1 MASHGGAAA
10 AGVAGRARRCR
21 IGDYRVQKRV
31 RIANEPPAAA
41 PSPPLRAAA
50 NEPGRGGA
58 ARGAAA
64 GGRAGREAQVSPP
77 ATARA
82 PRVLHAPPMKPA
94 PGSGPDSGSPR
105 PARASG
111 CEPSWRASWR
121 GPQRRK
127 MWPPRQPHSQAAA
140 SAETLFCSTLSL
152 SQSCLSFHFLTVDQI
167 SLLKNSKEKK
177 KTLNAK
183 VGKTH

>member
-1 MASHGGAAA
+1 M
-10 AGVAGRARRCR
+10 
-21 IGDYRVQKRV
+21 QKRV

-64 GGRAGREAQVSPP
+64 GGRAGREAQVSPA

-82 PRVLHAPPMKPA
+82 PRVLHAPPMKAA
-94 PGSGPDSGSPR
+94 PESGPDSGWGR

-111 CEPSWRASWR
+111 WEPSRRASR
-121 GPQRRK
+121 RRPQRRK
-127 MWPPRQPHSQAAA
+127 MWPPRHPHSLAAA

-152 SQSCLSFHFLTVDQI
+152 SQTCLSSSHFLAADQI

-183 VGKTH
+183 VGKIR